1 MIILISISFSLV
13 CVIILFMEPTVVI
26 YGVTTEGYSLACMMS
41 IKGANVYVV
50 DESASLAIN
59 LKPEIAKT
67 YNTISSLREDEPLL
81 SMTPIDVAISNSTYV
96 FFAPT
101 IRKSGPDAKNEIR
114 TKFKDAM
121 ASVVKNSSIICCL
134 PTGFGDND
142 ENISILEHV
151 TGFEIG
157 TSLSYF
163 YYPLS
168 NIHTPK
174 FIGSFNNKNDQTL
187 AYLLNVDRKNFV
199 SIQSAEQSHA
209 IYIMSKFSK
218 LCGILEICKLIK
230 DDKSKTDLS
239 YLEYND
245 IYLDDMMYELYDL
258 QSLKSTFDNMPVF
271 MYLINGCMK
280 SIANYIK
287 RLIDRVKLVLKKND
301 LKSSR
306 TKIILLWHLD
316 GTEMRGDKL
325 EILNDVIS
333 RLRDY
338 VVDVEF
344 YTKQNADLDHNDKT
358 VIVISCS
365 KHDYD
370 NAAKKKDSSIIIIK
384 ANPLFEILR

>member
-1 MIILISISFSLV
+1 
-13 CVIILFMEPTVVI
+13 
-26 YGVTTEGYSLACMMS
+26 
-41 IKGANVYVV
+41 
-50 DESASLAIN
+50 
-59 LKPEIAKT
+59 
-67 YNTISSLREDEPLL
+67 
-81 SMTPIDVAISNSTYV
+81 
-96 FFAPT
+96 
-101 IRKSGPDAKNEIR
+101 
-114 TKFKDAM
+114 
-121 ASVVKNSSIICCL
+121 
-134 PTGFGDND
+134 
-142 ENISILEHV
+142 
-151 TGFEIG
+151 
-157 TSLSYF
+157 
-163 YYPLS
+163 
-168 NIHTPK
+168 
-174 FIGSFNNKNDQTL
+174 
-187 AYLLNVDRKNFV
+187 
-199 SIQSAEQSHA
+199 
-209 IYIMSKFSK
+209 MSKFSE
-218 LCGILEICKLIK
+218 LCSILEICKLIK

-258 QSLKSTFDNMPVF
+258 QLLKSTFDNMPVF

-287 RLIDRVKLVLKKND
+287 RLIDKVKLVLKKND

-344 YTKQNADLDHNDKT
+344 YTKQNVDLDHNDKT

-384 ANPLFEILR
+384 ANPLFEIL